1 MRRLRTEE
9 DSAVTDEDVPP
20 AALQLRDFVLSL
32 DDLVRDPLDPQVV
45 QGALGRLAV
54 AMQCQAVAFFLRKGE
69 VLELLSM
76 GGDLGAAALP
86 FLRSDGEAAAALA
99 MLKGA
104 AVMFPASDS
113 TWSVASS
120 PVHFGGRPL
129 GAMVLVRR
137 GEMGPAF
144 TSVELTVLAGF
155 TDVVGRSIRREHLE
169 AQLADQLRKLER
181 QDFRLFTINH
191 VARVLGSLLELEELL
206 RLIPDMMSEILAA
219 ESAILCLTQ
228 DEDNILATRSAKFL
242 DPRRKAPEFRLVLS
256 DGFQDWVRAF
266 SGQTAPVLSV
276 EDPQLEAVFPLL
288 RKEFSESG
296 LLHFTPMVYKDRLIG
311 ILSVGR
317 KFTGEAYSERDFEF
331 LSTLAPL
338 ASNAIANAQLYDL
351 AIHDGTTGLYVS
363 HYFRRRVTEEL
374 KRSRRYGF
382 PVSVAMFDLD
392 YFKQVNDTFGHLT
405 GDQVLREMGHLLRR
419 SSRRD
424 IDVVARYGGEEFVLL
439 LPETPQD
446 GAVVVAERIRRSVE
460 DFTFCGG
467 RIQLTASGGVATFP
481 DDAMSYEE
489 LLERA
494 DIQLYRAKRA
504 GRNRVYGGDVE
515 YSG

>member
-1 MRRLRTEE
+1 MRRLRTE
-9 DSAVTDEDVPP
+9 DSVVTDEGVPP
-20 AALQLRDFVLSL
+20 AALQLRDFILSL
-32 DDLVRDPLDPQVV
+32 DDLVRDPLDAQIV
-45 QGALGRLAV
+45 QSALGRLSTAL
-54 AMQCQAVAFFLRKGE
+54 QAQAAAFFIRKGE
-69 VLELLSM
+69 LLELLSM
-76 GGDLGAAALP
+76 GGDLGASALP
-86 FLRSDGEAAAALA
+86 FLRSDGESAAALA
-99 MLKGA
+99 MLKGD
-104 AVMFPASDS
+104 AVLYPASDAS
-113 TWSVASS
+113 WSVLAA
-120 PVHFGGRPL
+120 PVNFAGRPL
-129 GAMVLVRR
+129 GSMVLVRR
-137 GEMGPAF
+137 GEGTTPF
-144 TSVELTVLAGF
+144 TPVDLTILAGF

-169 AQLADQLRKLER
+169 AQLAEQLRKLER

-206 RLIPDMMSEILAA
+206 RLIPDMVSEIINA
-219 ESAILCLTQ
+219 ESAIICLTQ

-256 DGFQDWVRAF
+256 DGFQDWVRGF
-266 SGQTAPVLSV
+266 SGQMSPVLSV
-276 EDPQLEAVFPLL
+276 DDPQLESAFPQL
-288 RKEFSESG
+288 KAEFTQSG

-311 ILSVGR
+311 ILAVGR
-317 KFTGEAYSERDFEF
+317 KYTGEPYVERDFEF

-338 ASNAIANAQLYDL
+338 ASNAVANAQLYDL
-351 AIHDGTTGLYVS
+351 AIHDGTTGLFVS

-382 PVSVAMFDLD
+382 PVSVTMFDLD

-489 LLERA
+489 LVERA

-504 GRNRVYGGDVE
+504 GRNRVYAGDVE